1 MTLSIKG
8 LDHIVLRSADIDRM
22 IAFYGEVLGCAVER
36 RVDELGLVQ
45 MRAGASLID
54 LVDVNGEIGRAGG
67 PAAGK
72 DAHNMDHFCLRVADF
87 DAAAIAQHLSN
98 HGIDPGEPARRYGAD
113 GYGQSI
119 YFQDPDGNTVELK
132 GPPED

>member
-1 MTLSIKG
+1 MLVMKG
-8 LDHIVLRSADIDRM
+8 LDHVVLRTADVERM
-22 IAFYGEVLGCAVER
+22 VAFYGDVLGCPVER
-36 RVDELGLVQ
+36 RVDDLGLVQ

-67 PAAGK
+67 PAPGPEAR
-72 DAHNMDHFCLRVADF
+72 NVDHYCLRVEDF
-87 DAAAIAQHLSN
+87 DADAIAAHLKK
-98 HGIDPGEPARRYGAD
+98 HGVEPGDPARRYGAD
-113 GYGQSI
+113 GFGQSI

>member
-1 MTLSIKG
+1 MFALKG
-8 LDHIVLRSADIDRM
+8 LDHIVLRTADIDRM
-22 IAFYGEVLGCAVER
+22 IAFYGELLGCPVER
-36 RVDELGLVQ
+36 RVYEFGLVQ

-67 PAAGK
+67 AAAG
-72 DAHNMDHFCLRVADF
+72 DEARNMDHFCLRVVDF
-87 DAAAIAQHLSN
+87 DAAAITDHLSK
-98 HGIDPGEPARRYGAD
+98 HGVEPGDPARRYGAD
-113 GYGQSI
+113 GFGQSI

>member
-1 MTLSIKG
+1 MVALKG
-8 LDHIVLRSADIDRM
+8 LDHIVLRTADVDRM
-22 IAFYGEVLGCAVER
+22 IAFYGEVLGCPVER

-67 PAAGK
+67 PAAGEQ
-72 DAHNMDHFCLRVADF
+72 ARNVDHYCLRVDDF
-87 DAAAIAQHLSN
+87 DANAITDHLSS
-98 HGIDPGEPARRYGAD
+98 HGVEPGEPARRYGAD
-113 GYGQSI
+113 GFGQSI

>member
-1 MTLSIKG
+1 MFALKG
-8 LDHIVLRSADIDRM
+8 LDHIVLRTADVDRM
-22 IAFYGEVLGCAVER
+22 IAFYGDVLGCPVER
-36 RVDELGLVQ
+36 RVEDLGLVQ

-67 PAAGK
+67 PAAG
-72 DAHNMDHFCLRVADF
+72 DEARNVDHYCLRVVDF
-87 DAAAIAQHLSN
+87 DADAIADHLRR
-98 HGIDPGEPARRYGAD
+98 HGVEPGDPARRYGAD

>member
-1 MTLSIKG
+1 MITLTG
-8 LDHIVLRSADIDRM
+8 LDHVVLRTADVERM
-22 IAFYGEVLGCAVER
+22 IAFYGTVLGCPVER
-36 RVDELGLVQ
+36 RLDDLGLIQ

-67 PAAGK
+67 AAAGK
-72 DAHNMDHFCLRVADF
+72 QARNMDHFFLRVADF
-87 DAAAIAQHLSN
+87 DAAAIATHLSN
-98 HGIDPGEPARRYGAD
+98 NGVEPGEPARRYGAE
-113 GYGQSI
+113 GFGQSI